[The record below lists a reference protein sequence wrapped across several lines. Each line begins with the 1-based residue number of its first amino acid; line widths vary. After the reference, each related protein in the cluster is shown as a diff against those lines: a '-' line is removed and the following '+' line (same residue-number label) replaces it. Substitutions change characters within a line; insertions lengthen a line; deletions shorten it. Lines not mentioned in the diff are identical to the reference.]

1 MSDSSADNT
10 KPKIMLEIVTPYQ
23 HFYEGRVE
31 SVILTSLD
39 GELGVLP
46 GHAPLVVALTPG
58 ITKITVGDSEKYIM
72 LTEGFAE
79 ISQHLVLVVCNAA
92 EWPEE
97 IDVKRAKDAYDRAYE
112 RYHNAKINTEES
124 VFSRHSVRRARE
136 RLHAISEHGTEKQKR
151 ALSKLSDKR
160 TQDES

>member
-1 MSDSSADNT
+1 MNGSPEEN

-58 ITKITVGDSEKYIM
+58 ITKITVNGTDKYAM

-97 IDVKRAKDAYDRAYE
+97 IDVKRAKEAYDRAYE
-112 RYHNAKINTEES
+112 RYHNATINTEES
-124 VFSRHSVRRARE
+124 VFSRHSMRRARE
-136 RLHAISEHGTEKQKR
+136 RLQAISAYGTEKQKKSL
-151 ALSKLSDKR
+151 AKLSDKK
-160 TQDES
+160 TPGKT

>member
-1 MSDSSADNT
+1 MSGSPGENIKS
-10 KPKIMLEIVTPYQ
+10 KFMLEIVTPYQ

-31 SVILTSLD
+31 TVILTSLD

-58 ITKITVGDSEKYIM
+58 ITKISVDGSDKYAM

-97 IDVKRAKDAYDRAYE
+97 IDVKRAKEAYDRAYE
-112 RYHNAKINTEES
+112 RYHSAIINTEES
-124 VFSRHSVRRARE
+124 VFSRHSMRRARE
-136 RLHAISEHGTEKQKR
+136 RLHAISEHGTEKQKK
-151 ALSKLSDKR
+151 ALNKLSNKR
-160 TQDES
+160 TPDES

>member
-1 MSDSSADNT
+1 MSDSSADHI

-58 ITKITVGDSEKYIM
+58 ITKISVDGSDKYAM

-112 RYHNAKINTEES
+112 RYHNATFNTEES
-124 VFSRHSVRRARE
+124 VFSRHSMRRARE
-136 RLHAISEHGTEKQKR
+136 RLHAISDHGTEKQKK
-151 ALSKLSDKR
+151 ALNKLSNKK
-160 TQDES
+160 TQPSS

>member
-1 MSDSSADNT
+1 MSDSPADNT

-31 SVILTSLD
+31 SVTLTSLD
-39 GELGVLP
+39 GALGVLP

-58 ITKITVGDSEKYIM
+58 ITKITVGDSDKYAM

-92 EWPEE
+92 EWPED
-97 IDVKRAKDAYDRAYE
+97 IDVKRAKSAYDRAYE

-124 VFSRHSVRRARE
+124 VFSRHSMRRARE
-136 RLHAISEHGTEKQKR
+136 RLQAISDHGTEKQKR
-151 ALSKLSDKR
+151 TLNKLNNKN
-160 TQDES
+160 Q